1 MIEFFGGLVLGLII
15 GVGGC
20 LALVA
25 IALFTYEKIVDENN
39 TENANRL
46 EIVLREFEDAGRRAA
61 LSRRQG
67 GRWHDD
73 CN

>member
-20 LALVA
+20 LAIVA
-25 IALFTYEKIVDENN
+25 AALFTYEKIVDKHN

-46 EIVLREFEDAGRRAA
+46 EAVLREFEDAGRRAA
-61 LSRRQG
+61 LTHR
-67 GRWHDD
+67 
-73 CN
+73 NK